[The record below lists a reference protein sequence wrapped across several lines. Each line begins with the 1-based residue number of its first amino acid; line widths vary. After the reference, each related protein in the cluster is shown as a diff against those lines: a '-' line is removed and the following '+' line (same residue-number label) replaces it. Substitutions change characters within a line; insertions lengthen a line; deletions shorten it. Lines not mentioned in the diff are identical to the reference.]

1 MDDEGRFDALVGLIY
16 DTAYSGLGTLSLV
29 DAISSEL
36 NALGTPMGTNETV
49 QKQLL
54 MEFLDQLS
62 DVPTEQ
68 ASAFDVLRTDSALLD
83 LEEFARGSS
92 GERLLRRLSP
102 HLARSQALRRRLQHL
117 QSQKTIRELELAWL
131 PFGMVWVDAKL
142 RILSTNA
149 RAERLLQG
157 GGGGLVMESQRL
169 RASVATDNDRI
180 DHALHA
186 ALDPAQRQSRLMAL
200 RRPGHTLPLLLSI
213 IPAPEAPGLEGAPT
227 GPVAL
232 VIIQSPEEASINLE
246 HLQAIYG
253 FTATERKLAE
263 ALLNNETLETYA
275 EAANVTRHT
284 ARTHLAHLFTKTGT
298 SRQAELV
305 RLLMLANPRT

>member
-1 MDDEGRFDALVGLIY
+1 MDDEGRFDTLVGLIY

-36 NALGTPMGTNETV
+36 SALGTPMNHDETV

-54 MEFLDQLS
+54 MEFVDQLS
-62 DVPTEQ
+62 DVPAEQ
-68 ASAFDVLRTDSALLD
+68 ASAFEVLHTDSALLE

-92 GERLLRRLSP
+92 AERLLRRLSP
-102 HLARSQALRRRLQHL
+102 HLARSQAMRKRLQHL
-117 QSQKTIRELELAWL
+117 QSQKLIREMELAWL

-142 RILSTNA
+142 RVLSTNA
-149 RAERLLQG
+149 RADSLLRG
-157 GGGGLVMESQRL
+157 GDGLLMESQRL
-169 RASVATDNDRI
+169 RASVAADSERI

-186 ALDPAQRQSRLMAL
+186 ALDPVQRQSRLMAL
-200 RRPGHTLPLLLSI
+200 RRHGQTLPLLLSI
-213 IPAPEAPGLEGAPT
+213 IPAPEAPGLEDAAT

-232 VIIQSPEEASINLE
+232 VIIQSPGEAAINLE
-246 HLQAIYG
+246 HLHAIYG

-263 ALLNNETLETYA
+263 ALLNNQTLESYA
-275 EAANVTRHT
+275 ESAHVTRHT

-305 RLLMLANPRT
+305 RLLMLAHPRT

>member
-1 MDDEGRFDALVGLIY
+1 MDDEGRFDALVGKIY

-29 DAISSEL
+29 EAISTEL
-36 NALGTPMGTNETV
+36 SALGTPMNGDATV

-54 MEFLDQLS
+54 MEFVDQLS
-62 DVPTEQ
+62 EDTSESPT
-68 ASAFDVLRTDSALLD
+68 AFDVLRTDSALLELD
-83 LEEFARGSS
+83 EFARGSS
-92 GERLLRRLSP
+92 AERLLRRLSP
-102 HLARSQALRRRLQHL
+102 HLSRSKALRKRLQQL
-117 QSQKTIRELELAWL
+117 QSQKTIRDIELAWL

-142 RILSTNA
+142 RVLSTNA
-149 RAERLLQG
+149 RADALLHSG
-157 GGGGLVMESQRL
+157 DGLVAESQRL
-169 RASVATDNDRI
+169 RASASADTERLDG
-180 DHALHA
+180 ALRA

-200 RRPGHTLPLLLSI
+200 RRPGQPLPLVLSI
-213 IPAPEAPGLEGAPT
+213 IPAPEVPGLEDAT
-227 GPVAL
+227 SGPVAL
-232 VIIQSPEEASINLE
+232 VIIQSPGEAQINLE

-275 EAANVTRHT
+275 EAAHVTRHT